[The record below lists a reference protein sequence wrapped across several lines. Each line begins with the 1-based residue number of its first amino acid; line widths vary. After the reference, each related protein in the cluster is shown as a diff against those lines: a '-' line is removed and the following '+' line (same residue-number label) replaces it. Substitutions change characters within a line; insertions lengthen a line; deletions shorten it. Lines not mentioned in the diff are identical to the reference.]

1 MRLATFRVPSPTG
14 PATRLGL
21 LVGDL
26 DTADTLIDLNAAYAH
41 LIAGRM
47 SIERVEPMAGVVVP
61 RDMVALLGNGAM
73 RNHVLDEIRSAQGE
87 LAAVERN
94 VLDQRLTYRLDEVAL
109 LAPVARP
116 SSLRDCSAF
125 EEHVRNC
132 SGPRGVPDQWYR
144 HPTYYKGNPHSV
156 VGTGVPVRRPAG
168 ETRMDYELE
177 FAVVIGTPGR
187 DIPVAAAHN
196 HIAGYTVFN
205 DVSCRD
211 IQLAEMKAFLGPAR
225 GKDFDG
231 SNVLGPYLVTPE
243 DFDPTS
249 ANAMI
254 ARVDGVEWSRGTTD
268 SSHYS
273 PAEIISHISRDETLR
288 AGDVI
293 GVGTVGGGCGLELG
307 RFPEMGQVVE
317 LEVAGLGVLRNR
329 FVDAD
334 EQSREDAQWAD
345 SMAKSP

>member
-1 MRLATFRVPSPTG
+1 MRLATFNIPGHTG
-14 PATRLGL
+14 PAIRLGL
-21 LVGDL
+21 LTVGGNE
-26 DTADTLIDLNAAYAH
+26 LIDLNATYAH
-41 LIAGRM
+41 LITDRM
-47 SIERVEPMAGVVVP
+47 SLERIAPMAGEVVP
-61 RDMVALLGNGAM
+61 TDMVAFLGNGQV
-73 RNHVLDEIRSAQGE
+73 RTHVLDEIRSAQGD
-87 LAAVERN
+87 LATVDRN
-94 VLDQRLTYRLDEVAL
+94 VLGQRLRYSLDEVEL
-109 LAPVARP
+109 LAPVTRP
-116 SSLRDCSAF
+116 SSIRDCSAF

-132 SGPRGVPDQWYR
+132 SGPRGVPEEWYR
-144 HPTYYKGNPHSV
+144 HPSYYKGNPHTV
-156 VGTGVPVRRPAG
+156 VGTGVPVQRPAG

-187 DIPVAAAHN
+187 DIPVTAAEA

-211 IQLAEMKAFLGPAR
+211 IQMAEMKTFLGPAK

-231 SNVLGPYLVTPE
+231 GNVLGPYLVTPE
-243 DFDPTS
+243 DFEPTA

-268 SSHYS
+268 TAHYS
-273 PAEIISHISRDETLR
+273 VAEIISHISREETLR

-334 EQSREDAQWAD
+334 EPIGREILWAD

>member
-1 MRLATFRVPSPTG
+1 MKLATFSVPG
-14 PATRLGL
+14 PVGPITRLGL
-21 LVGDL
+21 L
-26 DTADTLIDLNAAYAH
+26 ADSIEGPDALIDLNAAYAQ
-41 LIAGRM
+41 LIADRM
-47 SIERVEPMAGVVVP
+47 SPERVGPMAAAVVP
-61 RDMVALLGNGAM
+61 PDMVAFLGNGQVRA
-73 RNHVLDEIRSAQGE
+73 HVLDEIRSAQSD
-87 LAAVERN
+87 LAKLDRN
-94 VLDQRLTYRLDEVAL
+94 IMGQRLTYRVDEIQL
-109 LAPVARP
+109 LAPLARP

-125 EEHVRNC
+125 EKHIANC
-132 SGPRGVPDQWYR
+132 SGPRGVPQQWYR

-177 FAVVIGTPGR
+177 FAVVIGAPGR
-187 DIPVAAAHN
+187 NIPVTDADR

-211 IQLAEMKAFLGPAR
+211 LQLAEMKTFLGPAK
-225 GKDFDG
+225 GKDCDG

-243 DFDPTS
+243 DFDPSS

-268 SSHYS
+268 TSHYS
-273 PAEIISHISRDETLR
+273 VAEIISHISRDEMLR

-307 RFPEMGQVVE
+307 KFPEMGQTVE
-317 LEVAGLGVLRNR
+317 LEVEGLGSLRNR
-329 FVDAD
+329 FVDTEAPIG
-334 EQSREDAQWAD
+334 EAG
-345 SMAKSP
+345 